1 MMLLFLVAY
10 NLGLLERAA
19 LGDLRKFAILLGSLV
34 LIYAALR
41 LSQLHR
47 PSILSR
53 IEFDDLPDTPT
64 QRLGLSEPV

>member
-1 MMLLFLVAY
+1 M
-10 NLGLLERAA
+10 
-19 LGDLRKFAILLGSLV
+19 